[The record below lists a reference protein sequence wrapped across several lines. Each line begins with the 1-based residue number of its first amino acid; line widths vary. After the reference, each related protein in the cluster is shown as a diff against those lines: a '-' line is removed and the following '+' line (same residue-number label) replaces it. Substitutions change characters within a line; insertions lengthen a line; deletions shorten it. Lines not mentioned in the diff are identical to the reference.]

1 MTIVLHRPEARFHV
15 EPLCWQLPES
25 EIAKPPPDGAGIVL
39 PLAAYCAQVDQWHSK
54 ENRTSE
60 QEIVSV
66 ESGHGDSDI
75 FECAQTAPGG
85 RDGRKQA
92 KVCASL
98 SVHSMQSG
106 PFHRG
111 GGHGRLA
118 ASHRSVKEDNALGAG
133 VNRNLRAA
141 HSSLNPAVGR
151 APASRSVS
159 RHARLRCGLGGP
171 ARAGFGVSTWTDV
184 GPAEFPWFQPL
195 ARVIIV
201 ARD

>member
-1 MTIVLHRPEARFHV
+1 MVTPPSSIVSRRPPGGGMEGSKRKCAHLYPCIRCSQARFM
-15 EPLCWQLPES
+15 
-25 EIAKPPPDGAGIVL
+25 G
-39 PLAAYCAQVDQWHSK
+39 
-54 ENRTSE
+54 
-60 QEIVSV
+60 
-66 ESGHGDSDI
+66 
-75 FECAQTAPGG
+75 
-85 RDGRKQA
+85 
-92 KVCASL
+92 
-98 SVHSMQSG
+98 
-106 PFHRG
+106 G

-118 ASHRSVKEDNALGAG
+118 ASQRSVKEDNALGAG

-184 GPAEFPWFQPL
+184 GPAEFPCFQPL